1 MAWVFAGIP
10 EEYSHWEGAQVVLLP
25 VPYDLTASYRPGA
38 RRGPQ
43 AILEASPQLEL
54 YDEELDLEPYRVG
67 IHTLPPLE
75 PVAQG
80 PEAMIGRV
88 CQAVGEI
95 AAAGKFPIVL
105 GGDHSITVGA
115 VRALIPRYG
124 KLSVLQLDAHADLRD
139 EYQGTRWSHA
149 CVGRRI
155 DELARLTQV
164 GLRSL
169 SHKEAEFLKKSGITA
184 IYARELSDDLGAAE
198 QAIAKLSDPVYI
210 TLDMDVFDPA
220 LVPAVGTPEPGG
232 LGWQEVIAILKR
244 VFETHRVVGCDV
256 VELAPIPGL
265 IAPDFLAAKLVYK
278 LIGYWGKFQNRG

>member
-1 MAWVFAGIP
+1 
-10 EEYSHWEGAQVVLLP
+10 
-25 VPYDLTASYRPGA
+25 
-38 RRGPQ
+38 
-43 AILEASPQLEL
+43 LEASLQLEL
-54 YDEELDLEPYRVG
+54 YDEELDSEPYQVG
-67 IHTLPPLE
+67 IHTLAPLE
-75 PVAQG
+75 PVAEG
-80 PEAMIGRV
+80 PKAMIERV
-88 CQAVGEI
+88 RRAVGEI
-95 AAAGKFPIVL
+95 AKAGKFPLVL
-105 GGDHSITVGA
+105 GGDHSITLGA
-115 VRALIPRYG
+115 VQALSSHYG

-155 DELARLTQV
+155 GELARLTQI

-169 SHKEAEFLKKSGITA
+169 SREEAEFLKSSDITA
-184 IYARELSDDLGAAE
+184 IYAHELSQGAVERVIDDLG
-198 QAIAKLSDPVYI
+198 DPVYL

-232 LGWQEVIAILKR
+232 LGWPVVLAILKR
-244 VFETHRVVGCDV
+244 VFKTHRVVGCDI